1 MLRRTRHRQ
10 RSPSRSVGG
19 VLALVIVLLVTNVVT
34 ALVLAR
40 RFRPGPP
47 VGDAL
52 EVFEAPR
59 PPGVSER
66 NRRLI
71 TIEVLNPL
79 ELATARGGRIAG
91 LAGTLAPGFTRRL
104 VYDQVFKTLRTELD
118 AMAVHADVR
127 LHTLRAIAR
136 PQPSAPVAPHRSTGT
151 DEERVV
157 DAVIVDEVAPLD
169 LGPERG

>member
-1 MLRRTRHRQ
+1 M
-10 RSPSRSVGG
+10 
-19 VLALVIVLLVTNVVT
+19 LALVIVLLVTNVVT
-34 ALVLAR
+34 ALVLYR
-40 RFRPGPP
+40 RLRPGPP
-47 VGDAL
+47 DGDAV

-91 LAGTLAPGFTRRL
+91 LAGTLAPGLTRRL
-104 VYDQVFKTLRTELD
+104 VYDRVFRTLRTELD
-118 AMAVHADVR
+118 GMAVHADVR

-136 PQPSAPVAPHRSTGT
+136 PQQSAPATPQHAART
-151 DEERVV
+151 DDERVV
-157 DAVIVDEVAPLD
+157 DAIVVDEVAPLD
-169 LGPERG
+169 LGPGHP